1 MLQSILFKIQNT
13 PLTFSYN
20 LLSFLIYTSSSDY
33 VLRWNNLT
41 WASKMYI
48 HYSQLEKLQGND
60 EIIIKEFMRKRT
72 NEEIEHRLW
81 HEKTKAY

>member
-1 MLQSILFKIQNT
+1 
-13 PLTFSYN
+13 
-20 LLSFLIYTSSSDY
+20 
-33 VLRWNNLT
+33 
-41 WASKMYI
+41 MYI